1 MIATHC
7 PCCWN
12 VTPGPTQFPPIL
24 SSLLYSIYFPLL
36 LIIPIIIEFPHWSL
50 LSPVLAS
57 THASPQ
63 SLRLL
68 ASCMMQPL
76 LPQPPFFS
84 TCTLATICQL
94 AVPQHNAKEQGR
106 HWPLLTTWSIITF
119 LLCRVS
125 GNWLYHALLIF
136 FKVPKCNLMFAIAFL
151 KFIISPL
158 Y

>member
-1 MIATHC
+1 MIATHY
-7 PCCWN
+7 PHWWN

-36 LIIPIIIEFPHWSL
+36 LIISIIIECPHWSL

-57 THASPQ
+57 KHASP

-84 TCTLATICQL
+84 TCTLATICEP
-94 AVPQHNAKEQGR
+94 AVPQHNAKEQGG
-106 HWPLLTTWSIITF
+106 HWPLLTTWSIITS

-125 GNWLYHALLIF
+125 GNWLYHALVIF
-136 FKVPKCNLMFAIAFL
+136 FKVPKRNLIFAIAFP
-151 KFIISPL
+151 KFIISPP